1 MREATAEALR
11 ARRWFLGLWVLL
23 LALKLALGAR
33 LPLFVD
39 EAFYWQ
45 EGMHPGWAYSDLPA
59 LTAWLARIGVSVG
72 GTHVLALR
80 LPFLLLAACVPWLV
94 VRIGRLAG
102 GETNAWRAGIL
113 ALLLPLSGGL
123 GLLALPDVAMTV
135 AALLCLEGIC
145 RLLRGAGGIAA
156 AELALGLVIGGL
168 SHYRFAAVIGVGVIA
183 LLASARGRA
192 LLRDWRVW
200 LAVAAGALAWVPL
213 LAWNF
218 SHAEAG
224 LRFQLVDR
232 HPWSFHGDGVA
243 FVLVQALL
251 ATPLLFVALCLVG
264 WRHWHD
270 RDAAVRYLAWS
281 GAMLVLG
288 FFALGFFADD
298 TRVSFHWPLQG
309 MLALLP
315 LAPGVL
321 AGWRPA
327 WRRATY
333 ALVACGL
340 VATLGY
346 YAAATMS
353 AARAT
358 LVGTKAYP
366 ANFADWAPVVNAVQ
380 GLRARMPAGTKLL
393 ADNFKVG
400 AELGFHLREPDIGV
414 LDHPLNHKHGR
425 APQLSIW
432 GLQSGETM
440 RPPVLLVVAATDL
453 KLRPL
458 VDRYHALCDLFGPL
472 PPPRVVNVDHGA
484 QRLLLFALSTPRP
497 DGDCVAPAIGHINL
511 PVAGASV
518 GPGFKLSGWAFKDG
532 AGVANAWVTLD
543 GKPIARADYGS
554 VEPWAMRSLQ
564 GRSTDPAQ
572 PRIGVRATI
581 DASAMAPGK
590 HWLGLVVE
598 GTDGSREALAE
609 QPVWILEAR
618 R

>member
-1 MREATAEALR
+1 MREATLEARR

-23 LALKLALGAR
+23 LALKLVLGAR

-94 VRIGRLAG
+94 VRIARLVDA
-102 GETNAWRAGIL
+102 EANAWRAGIL

-135 AALLCLEGIC
+135 GALLCLGGIC

-156 AELALGLVIGGL
+156 AELALGLVVGGL

-183 LLASARGRA
+183 LLASARGRM

-251 ATPLLFVALCLVG
+251 ATPLLFAALCLAG
-264 WRHWHD
+264 WRHRHD
-270 RDAAVRYLAWS
+270 REVAVRYLAWS

-321 AGWRPA
+321 GGWRPG

-333 ALVACGL
+333 ALAACGL

-346 YAAATMS
+346 YAAATVP

-366 ANFADWAPVVNAVQ
+366 ANFADWAPVVDAVR
-380 GLRARMPAGTKLL
+380 GLRAQMPAGTTLL

-400 AELGFHLREPDIGV
+400 AELGFHLREPGIGV

-425 APQLSIW
+425 APQLAIW
-432 GLQSGETM
+432 GLQSGEAM

-497 DGDCVAPAIGHINL
+497 DGDCIAPAIGYITL
-511 PVAGASV
+511 PAAGASV
-518 GPGFKLSGWAFKDG
+518 GPRFELSGWAFKDG

-554 VEPWAMRSLQ
+554 PEPWAMHFLR

-581 DASAMAPGK
+581 DASAVAPGK

-598 GTDGSREALAE
+598 GNDGSRETLAE
-609 QPVWILEAR
+609 QPVRIRGAR